1 MRTRNAQAP
10 VTIKDIARKL
20 SLAHTTVSRAL
31 NDHPRISVETK
42 ERVRLAAKDLG
53 YIANLGAR
61 SMRRGTANVVG
72 LIVPDIQN
80 EFYSAAARAMAEQ
93 CTASGYHLILGI
105 SEDDPDREE
114 QHVRTLR
121 ESLVAG
127 VLISPSPKPTDSTID
142 LLESVTTVQILRYNK
157 RLGSLIVRADDR
169 RSISTCTRH
178 LIDLG
183 HRRIGYIGPPTRVST
198 GRQRYEGFKAA
209 MKAASLEID
218 SSLHAFDAPRP
229 ECGEAAFERIYK
241 CSPPPAAIVVAS
253 SRLVLGVLRAARR
266 RGLQIP
272 KALSLIVYGDSDWF
286 SVCTPAIS
294 AATLPIEEMSK
305 TATRMLFDS
314 LAPEDSPSLRKK
326 RVVFPTRLV
335 IRSDIG

>member
-1 MRTRNAQAP
+1 MRARKPQAP
-10 VTIKDIARKL
+10 VTIKDIAKKL

-31 NDHPRISVETK
+31 NDHPRISPDTK
-42 ERVRLAAKDLG
+42 ERVRCAAKDLG

-105 SEDDPDREE
+105 SEDNPLREE

-127 VLISPSPKPTDSTID
+127 VLISPSPNPTESTVE
-142 LLESVTTVQILRYNK
+142 LLESVPTVQILRYNK
-157 RLGSLIVRADDR
+157 RLGPLVVRADDR
-169 RSISTCTRH
+169 RSIATCTQY
-178 LIDLG
+178 LIDQG
-183 HRRIGYIGPPTRVST
+183 HQRIGYIGPSIAVST

-209 MKAASLEID
+209 MKAATLDID
-218 SSLHAFDAPRP
+218 IDLHAFDAPRP
-229 ECGEAAFERIYK
+229 ERGEAALEKIYE
-241 CSPPPAAIVVAS
+241 CSRPPTAIVVSS
-253 SRLVLGVLRAARR
+253 SRLVLGVLRAAKR
-266 RGLQIP
+266 RGLEIP
-272 KALSLIVYGDSDWF
+272 KSLSLIVYGDSDWF

-294 AATLPIEEMSK
+294 AATLPIEEMSN
-305 TATRMLFDS
+305 TATKILFDS
-314 LAPEDSPSLRKK
+314 LEPEGLSRLRRK

-335 IRSDIG
+335 IRS

>member
-1 MRTRNAQAP
+1 MRVRNAQAP
-10 VTIKDIARKL
+10 VTIKDIAKKL

-31 NDHPRISVETK
+31 NDHPRISRETK
-42 ERVRLAAKDLG
+42 ERVRLAARDLG

-105 SEDDPDREE
+105 SEDDPHREE

-127 VLISPSPKPTDSTID
+127 VLISPSPKPTDATIE
-142 LLESVTTVQILRYNK
+142 LLESVSTVQILRYDK
-157 RLGSLIVRADDR
+157 RLGPLVVRADDR
-169 RSISTCTRH
+169 KSISTCAQH
-178 LIDLG
+178 LINLG
-183 HRRIGYIGPPTRVST
+183 HQRIGYIGPPTRVST

-209 MKAASLEID
+209 MKAAAIELD
-218 SSLHAFDAPRP
+218 SNMHAFDSPRP
-229 ECGEAAFERIYK
+229 ECGEAAFEKIYE
-241 CSPPPAAIVVAS
+241 CSPPPTAIVVSS

-266 RGLQIP
+266 LDVEIP
-272 KALSLIVYGDSDWF
+272 KSLSLIVYGDSEWF
-286 SVCTPAIS
+286 SVCTPGIS
-294 AATLPIEEMSK
+294 AVTLPIEEMSK
-305 TATRMLFDS
+305 TATKILFDS
-314 LAPEDSPSLRKK
+314 LAPQGASHPRRK
-326 RVVFPTRLV
+326 RVVFPTQLV
-335 IRSDIG
+335 IRS

>member
-1 MRTRNAQAP
+1 MNARSSGGP

-42 ERVRLAAKDLG
+42 ARVRLAARELG
-53 YIANLGAR
+53 YIANQGAR

-80 EFYSAAARAMAEQ
+80 EFYSAAARAMSEQ
-93 CTASGYHLILGI
+93 CSASGYHLILGI
-105 SEDDPDREE
+105 SEDDPKREE
-114 QHVRTLR
+114 QQVRTMR

-127 VLISPSPKPTDSTID
+127 VLISPTPKPTDAAID
-142 LLESVTTVQILRYNK
+142 LLERVPTVQILRYDK
-157 RLGSLIVRADDR
+157 RLGPLVVRADDR
-169 RSISTCTRH
+169 RSIAKCTQH

-183 HRRIGYIGPPTRVST
+183 HQRIAYIGPPTQVST
-198 GRQRYEGFKAA
+198 GRQRYDGFKTA
-209 MKAASLEID
+209 MKAAGLDVD
-218 SSLHAFDAPRP
+218 SSLHAFASPRP
-229 ECGEAAFERIYK
+229 EFGEAAFETVYD
-241 CSPPPAAIVVAS
+241 CSPPPTAMVVGS

-266 RGLQIP
+266 LEIEIP
-272 KALSLIVYGDSDWF
+272 ESLSLIVYGDSDWF
-286 SVCTPAIS
+286 SVCTPGVS

-305 TATRMLFDS
+305 TATRILFDS
-314 LAPEDSPSLRKK
+314 LAPPGSAQARRK

-335 IRSDIG
+335 IRT

>member
-1 MRTRNAQAP
+1 MNVRNSQAP

-20 SLAHTTVSRAL
+20 NLAHTTVSRAL
-31 NDHPRISVETK
+31 NDHPRISPATK

-93 CTASGYHLILGI
+93 CTASGYQFILGI
-105 SEDDPDREE
+105 SEDDPEREE

-121 ESLVAG
+121 ESLVKG
-127 VLISPSPKPTDSTID
+127 VLISPSPKPTDATVE
-142 LLESVTTVQILRYNK
+142 LLESVSTVQILRYNK
-157 RLGSLIVRADDR
+157 RLGPLVVRADDR
-169 RSISTCTRH
+169 RSVSTCTQH

-183 HRRIGYIGPPTRVST
+183 HQRIAYIGPSTRVST

-209 MKAASLEID
+209 MSAASLEID
-218 SSLHAFDAPRP
+218 SRLHAFVAPRP
-229 ECGEAAFERIYK
+229 EFGEAAFASVYE
-241 CSPPPAAIVVAS
+241 CPPPPTAIVVSS
-253 SRLVLGVLRAARR
+253 SRLVLGVLRAAKRL
-266 RGLQIP
+266 GIEIP
-272 KALSLIVYGDSDWF
+272 KSLSLVVYGDSDWF
-286 SVCTPAIS
+286 SVCTPGVS
-294 AATLPIEEMSK
+294 AAALPIEEMSK
-305 TATRMLFDS
+305 TATKMLFDS
-314 LAPEDSPSLRKK
+314 LASPNTPPSRKK

-335 IRSDIG
+335 IRQ